1 MHQQFHQRNSAIV
14 RLRLAIYAGVVILLF
29 VILVGRLWYLQII
42 QGEQFLKKSEENR
55 IRLLRVKAPRGII
68 SDADGFALVRNRPSF
83 NVYLIREDVP
93 EKKRGKGQDF
103 EMIAARLDKLL
114 PISKEEILEKIHK
127 STRPKFEPTL
137 ISRDVSLKTVAY
149 LEEHKIELPGVMVDV
164 EPLRYSIYDA
174 GVCHVVGYIGE
185 INEKELDDTANNP
198 DAVQGDLVGKS
209 GIEQTL
215 NLYLSGKPGG
225 KQIEVNAHGRELETI
240 SQKNPMPGN
249 NVMLTL
255 NLHIQLIAEEALG
268 DKTGA
273 IVAVDP
279 RNGHVLAMVSHPGF
293 NPNFFSGG
301 ISSENWKSL
310 VKNPD
315 KPLQNKAIQS
325 HYAPGS
331 TFKPMIGSALLQNR
345 VVSSGSA
352 SHCAGH
358 VSLANTTKR
367 CWKPGGHGYVN
378 IKQAIEQSCNVFFY
392 RNGLE
397 LGIDELA
404 RYAMSFGLGVKS
416 GIELPNEVPGLIPTR
431 AWKQETIGDKW
442 YPSETMDAAI
452 GQGFVTVTPLQLA
465 MMTSVIANG
474 GTLYKPMIV
483 KKVIHPNGQII
494 KEFEPTVVRKVPIDA
509 KHFKTIREG
518 MWMVVN
524 GQKGT
529 ARGSQIK
536 TFEFAGKTGTAQVI
550 KLQRG
555 EQENLPEKFRDHG
568 WFICFAPAENPEIA
582 MAIIVEHGM
591 GGAKAAAPIAKYIF
605 ERLFTPQELLVEQ
618 QVVEPAELDSL
629 ED

>member
-1 MHQQFHQRNSAIV
+1 MHQQLHHRSAAIV
-14 RLRLAIYAGVVILLF
+14 KLRLTIYVGVVLLLF
-29 VILVGRLWYLQII
+29 AILIGRLWYLQII

-93 EKKRGKGQDF
+93 EKAAGKGQDF
-103 EMIAARLDKLL
+103 EAIAARLDEVL
-114 PISKEEILEKIHK
+114 PMSKEEILDKIKK

-137 ISRDVSLKTVAY
+137 IYRDVSLKTVAY
-149 LEEHKIELPGVMVDV
+149 LEEHKIELPGVMVEV
-164 EPLRYSIYDA
+164 EPLRYSIYDS
-174 GVCHVVGYIGE
+174 GVCHVVGYLGE
-185 INEKELDDTANNP
+185 INEKELTDTIGNP

-215 NLYLSGKPGG
+215 NLYLSGKSGG
-225 KQIEVNAHGRELETI
+225 KQIEVNAYGRELETI
-240 SQKNPMPGN
+240 SQKNPAPGN

-279 RNGHVLAMVSHPGF
+279 RNGHILAMVSHPGF
-293 NPNFFSGG
+293 NPNLFSGG
-301 ISSENWKSL
+301 ISSDNWKSL

-331 TFKPMIGSALLQNR
+331 TFKPMIGAALLQNR
-345 VVSSGSA
+345 IVSSGSA
-352 SHCAGH
+352 SHCAGQ

-397 LGIDELA
+397 LGIDELS
-404 RYAMSFGLGVKS
+404 RYAFSFGLGAKS
-416 GIELPNEVPGLIPTR
+416 GIELPNEVSGLIPTR
-431 AWKQETIGDKW
+431 EWKQEAIGDKW

-452 GQGFVTVTPLQLA
+452 GQGFVAATPLQLA

-474 GTLYKPMIV
+474 GTLYKPQLI
-483 KKVIHPNGQII
+483 KKIAQPNGQII
-494 KEFEPTVVRKVPIDA
+494 KEFEPTVVRKVPIDE
-509 KHFKTIREG
+509 KYFSVIREG

-524 GQKGT
+524 GTKGT
-529 ARGSQIK
+529 GRGSQIK
-536 TFEFAGKTGTAQVI
+536 TFEFAGKTGTAQVV

-555 EQENLPEKFRDHG
+555 NPENLPEKFRDHG
-568 WFICFAPAENPEIA
+568 WFITYAPAEKPEIA

-605 ERLFTPQELLVEQ
+605 ERLFTPQELLVDPK
-618 QVVEPAELDSL
+618 VIEPAELDTL